1 MCALW
6 WLQRWPCGSR
16 LFAPVSGRA
25 GARRG
30 AIIVMVAVVLLV
42 LLLASAF
49 VFDVGRVILS
59 AQEAQRAADAAALAG
74 AMQLRDGQAQA
85 AASVGE
91 VVGAN
96 SNVSSCVY
104 TQTADSPTFY
114 GAGDTIPSYRALSA
128 TEQAVRVAVQT
139 DVQHFFAPVVR
150 LRQTRVTRSAIAAR
164 LTAMAIN
171 IAPIWISSNT
181 PMTPGESMELHMST
195 LADSNETLELPA
207 GNFGWL
213 MPQSSPS
220 HFDLLLSGYQ
230 VPLDIVQANMVSAG
244 DYLTGLPGQ
253 KVGQWSRTLGHSHD
267 DLGRL
272 DRASESP
279 YAEQTPDN
287 FTADNPRLLFIPL
300 VEVISG
306 SGSQATYSVVR
317 FAMFWLESVDGPHKS
332 FTGTLIDGDVPG
344 LPATPDGSETGIW
357 TVKLVG

>member
-1 MCALW
+1 MCARY
-6 WLQRWPCGSR
+6 WLRLWPCGSSLR
-16 LFAPVSGRA
+16 GRK
-25 GARRG
+25 RDRQG
-30 AIIVMVAVVLLV
+30 AIIVLVAVVLLV
-42 LLLASAF
+42 LLLAAAF
-49 VFDVGRVILS
+49 VFDIGRVILS

-74 AMQLRDGQAQA
+74 AHRMRDGQMTA
-85 AASVGE
+85 ATCIDE
-91 VVGAN
+91 VVAAN
-96 SNVSSCVY
+96 STGSSCVY
-104 TQTADSPTFY
+104 SQTVDSPIFY
-114 GAGDTIPSYRALSA
+114 GPKDTIPSYRALGAS
-128 TEQAVRVAVQT
+128 EMAVRVAVQT
-139 DVQHFFAPVVR
+139 DVRHFFAPVVR

-181 PMTPGESMELHMST
+181 PLVAGESMELHMST
-195 LADSNETLELPA
+195 LADSSATLELPA
-207 GNFGWL
+207 GNFGWI

-230 VPLDIVQANMVSAG
+230 VPPDIIQANMVSNG
-244 DYLTGLPGQ
+244 DILRGMPGQ
-253 KVGQWSRTLGHSHD
+253 KVGHWSRMLGHSND

-272 DRASESP
+272 DRASVSP

-306 SGSQATYSVVR
+306 SGSQATYRVVR

-332 FTGTLIDGDVPG
+332 FVGTLINGDVPG
-344 LPATPDGSETGIW
+344 LPAMPDGSETGIW